1 MNNSRHRFILSLLTA
16 FTALTVTDTAC
27 GATRMPPRLVVNILV
42 DQLRSD
48 YMEAFMPLYGEDGF
62 KRILQNGMVY
72 ENASYNMAHVDRA
85 SAAATI
91 VTGTEPFNHGII
103 ASRWLNRQT
112 LRPVY
117 CVDDATTKGQGTQQT
132 ASPKNLNTSTISDEL
147 KVSTDGQAYVYAIS
161 PNRDLAVITGGHAA
175 DGVFGLTTKRVHGV
189 PVTTIVHFPSGL
201 TNAISTSP

>member
-72 ENASYNMAHVDRA
+72 E
-85 SAAATI
+85 
-91 VTGTEPFNHGII
+91 
-103 ASRWLNRQT
+103 
-112 LRPVY
+112 
-117 CVDDATTKGQGTQQT
+117 
-132 ASPKNLNTSTISDEL
+132 
-147 KVSTDGQAYVYAIS
+147 
-161 PNRDLAVITGGHAA
+161 
-175 DGVFGLTTKRVHGV
+175 KRLLQYG
-189 PVTTIVHFPSGL
+189 PR
-201 TNAISTSP
+201 